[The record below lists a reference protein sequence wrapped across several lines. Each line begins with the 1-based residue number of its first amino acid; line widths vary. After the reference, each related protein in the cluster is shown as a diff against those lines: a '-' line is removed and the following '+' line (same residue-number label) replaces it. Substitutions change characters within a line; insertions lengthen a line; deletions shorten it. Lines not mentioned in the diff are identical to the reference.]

1 MASNDNKQT
10 GIGGFKRAL
19 GKAADQGA
27 EAVTRAA
34 KQADEAVTTGA
45 QHAGISDQ
53 LNTARETVKRSTEVL
68 SGSDIRLLDEF
79 TDAATRV
86 LLGLYRENVEQAERI
101 TRLEQTVSQL
111 HQHLNGWTK

>member
-10 GIGGFKRAL
+10 GIGGFKRAF
-19 GKAADQGA
+19 GKVADQGA
-27 EAVTRAA
+27 EAVARAA
-34 KQADEAVTTGA
+34 KQADEAVITGA
-45 QHAGISDQ
+45 QHAGVSDQ

-86 LLGLYRENVEQAERI
+86 LMGLYRENVEQAERI

-111 HQHLNGWTK
+111 QQHLNEGIK

>member
-1 MASNDNKQT
+1 MANNDKKQT
-10 GIGGFKRAL
+10 GIDRFKRAL
-19 GKAADQGA
+19 GGVAEQGA
-27 EAVTRAA
+27 EAVARAA

-45 QHAGISDQ
+45 QHAGVSDQ

-86 LLGLYRENVEQAERI
+86 LMGLYRENVEQAERI

-111 HQHLNGWTK
+111 QQHLNEGTK

>member
-19 GKAADQGA
+19 GKVADQGA
-27 EAVTRAA
+27 EAVARAA

-45 QHAGISDQ
+45 QHAGVSDQ

-86 LLGLYRENVEQAERI
+86 LMGLYRENVEQAERI

-111 HQHLNGWTK
+111 HQHLNEGTK